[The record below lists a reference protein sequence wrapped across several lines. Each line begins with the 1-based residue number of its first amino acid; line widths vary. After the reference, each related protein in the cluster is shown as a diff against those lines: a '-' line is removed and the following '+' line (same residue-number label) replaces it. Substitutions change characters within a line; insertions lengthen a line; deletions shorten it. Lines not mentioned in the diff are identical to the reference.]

1 MQDGCQKQRENDL
14 WEKSPVGSADTM
26 GDKNLAEIALSCTV
40 TEINALLCF
49 TQKFKMAAKNGGNT
63 IFRKSCQ

>member
-1 MQDGCQKQRENDL
+1 MAEKQQENDL
-14 WEKSPVGSADTM
+14 WEKSPVDSADTL

-40 TEINALLCF
+40 SEINKLLCF
-49 TQKFKMAAKNGGNT
+49 TQNFKMTVKNGGNT